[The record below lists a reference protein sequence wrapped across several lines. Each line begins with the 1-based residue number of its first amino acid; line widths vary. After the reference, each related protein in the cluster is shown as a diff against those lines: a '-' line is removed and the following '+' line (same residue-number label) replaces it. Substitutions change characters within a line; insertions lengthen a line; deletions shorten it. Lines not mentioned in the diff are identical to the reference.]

1 MDADPAVSRCA
12 EFQRGPLSE
21 SGEGIDLEGGAITVG
36 AVLAD
41 EALEFEVE
49 NDPGVGSCAPSR
61 GISCCGCVPAD
72 DGWEDDDDEG
82 GGEGSRASGCLA
94 ALFSCACSSLRRR
107 LGVRFGAPDNEVEGL
122 LGLSV
127 GRDVWWGWASRSRD
141 RLVDRL

>member
-1 MDADPAVSRCA
+1 M
-12 EFQRGPLSE
+12 
-21 SGEGIDLEGGAITVG
+21 DLEGGAITVG

-41 EALEFEVE
+41 EALEFEAE
-49 NDPGVGSCAPSR
+49 NELGVGSWTPSL

-72 DGWEDDDDEG
+72 DGCEEDEEG

-127 GRDVWWGWASRSRD
+127 GRNVWWGWVSRSRD
-141 RLVDRL
+141 RLAERL

>member
-1 MDADPAVSRCA
+1 MDADPTVSRCA

-21 SGEGIDLEGGAITVG
+21 AGEGMDLEGGAITVG

-41 EALEFEVE
+41 EALEFEAE
-49 NDPGVGSCAPSR
+49 NDPGVGSWAPSR
-61 GISCCGCVPAD
+61 GISCCGCAPVD
-72 DGWEDDDDEG
+72 DGCEDDDEG
-82 GGEGSRASGCLA
+82 GGEGSRASGCLG

-107 LGVRFGAPDNEVEGL
+107 LGVRFEVEGL

>member
-1 MDADPAVSRCA
+1 MVVDAAVSRCA
-12 EFQRGPLSE
+12 EFQRGPLSD
-21 SGEGIDLEGGAITVG
+21 SGEGMDLEGGAITVG

-49 NDPGVGSCAPSR
+49 NDPGVGSWEPSR

-72 DGWEDDDDEG
+72 DGWEDDEEG

-94 ALFSCACSSLRRR
+94 ALFSCTCSSLWRR
-107 LGVRFGAPDNEVEGL
+107 LGVRFGPPGNEVDGL
-122 LGLSV
+122 LGLSF

-141 RLVDRL
+141 RLVDLL